1 MKSNT
6 NNALILDV
14 TFIVM
19 VFACFAAYFKHGD
32 PMAFYTGL
40 TLIVLLVQISCA
52 DAVVKRLQRIVELFE
67 EEEVEEDDVND

>member
-1 MKSNT
+1 MKSNM
-6 NNALILDV
+6 NNALILDC
-14 TFIVM
+14 TLIVLIL
-19 VFACFAAYFKHGD
+19 ACFAAYLKHGD

-40 TLIVLLVQISCA
+40 AMIMILVQISCA